1 MDPYDEEILN
11 VLKDRKPRNFQQ
23 ILDEIGFSH
32 NTLSFHLNSLVDEGL
47 ISRKKTPSGGRG
59 RPVYLY
65 TSVEASTTA
74 SGASGE
80 LLVLTFSELKRICRH
95 SRGGRCRETKAR
107 CEPDFCPHIR
117 KKD

>member
-1 MDPYDEEILN
+1 MN
-11 VLKDRKPRNFQQ
+11 ALKDGKPRSFHQ

-32 NTLSFHLNSLVDEGL
+32 NTLRLHLNSMVDEGL
-47 ISRKKTPSGGRG
+47 VAREKMPSKGRG

-65 TSVEASTTA
+65 SASVGA

-80 LLVLTFSELKRICRH
+80 VVVLRFSDLKRVCRY

-107 CEPDFCPHIR
+107 CESSFCPQIR
-117 KKD
+117 KED